1 MLVIGCKN
9 KKIFKGFTL
18 IELLVVLLIIGI
30 STTLIT
36 LSFSTVSSIE
46 KQTNSVEEY
55 SRFLAEE
62 SIVSGNIVAWY
73 FNSTN
78 QYATFVS
85 ENGVEK
91 KISNLDNSIWKD
103 SSSLSKTFTYLDGIK
118 IDLDKNKLE
127 SPLILFYP
135 SGEISGG
142 EIDIYFEDYIHRLVI
157 KNNGKIYN
165 EIIDY

>member
-36 LSFSTVSSIE
+36 LSFSTISSIE
-46 KQTNSVEEY
+46 KQTSSVEEY

-91 KISNLDNSIWKD
+91 K
-103 SSSLSKTFTYLDGIK
+103 
-118 IDLDKNKLE
+118 
-127 SPLILFYP
+127 
-135 SGEISGG
+135 
-142 EIDIYFEDYIHRLVI
+142 
-157 KNNGKIYN
+157 
-165 EIIDY
+165 

>member
-36 LSFSTVSSIE
+36 LSFNTVSSIE

-91 KISNLDNSIWKD
+91 KISNLDNSIWED
-103 SSSLSKTFTYLDGIK
+103 SSSLSKTFT
-118 IDLDKNKLE
+118 
-127 SPLILFYP
+127 
-135 SGEISGG
+135 
-142 EIDIYFEDYIHRLVI
+142 
-157 KNNGKIYN
+157 
-165 EIIDY
+165 

>member
-36 LSFSTVSSIE
+36 LSFNTVSSIE

-55 SRFLAEE
+55 SRLLAEE

-91 KISNLDNSIWKD
+91 KISNLDNSIWED
-103 SSSLSKTFTYLDGIK
+103 SSSISKTFTYFFILAS
-118 IDLDKNKLE
+118 NYQHQRPHQNH
-127 SPLILFYP
+127 PLSHQLP
-135 SGEISGG
+135 GCISH
-142 EIDIYFEDYIHRLVI
+142 I
-157 KNNGKIYN
+157 
-165 EIIDY
+165 